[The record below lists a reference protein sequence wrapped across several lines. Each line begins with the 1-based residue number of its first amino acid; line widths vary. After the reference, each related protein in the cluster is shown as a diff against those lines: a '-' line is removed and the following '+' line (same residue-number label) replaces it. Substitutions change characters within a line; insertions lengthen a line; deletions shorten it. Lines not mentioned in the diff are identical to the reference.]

1 MPNIV
6 AVPMKA
12 TRGVIIDPATVP
24 RIETKIASRPD
35 PQRVYIVGSG
45 AVGLTYGSRLLES
58 GHEVTFLMRRDYDT
72 VREKVCK
79 PHGSTVDLRTPWVF
93 MRCLLLAGA
102 VVMGGQGLQV
112 LSPDGNLFFSKPSV
126 VRSSEEYESVS
137 QGRAADWVILAL
149 KSTSFK
155 EVRSTTTTTSRLE
168 GNINVIKMGSWFEA
182 FCRCRSCWARTWWG
196 PTPACLC

>member
-1 MPNIV
+1 MQ
-6 AVPMKA
+6 
-12 TRGVIIDPATVP
+12 
-24 RIETKIASRPD
+24 ASW
-35 PQRVYIVGSG
+35 Q
-45 AVGLTYGSRLLES
+45 
-58 GHEVTFLMRRDYDT
+58 H
-72 VREKVCK
+72 
-79 PHGSTVDLRTPWVF
+79 
-93 MRCLLLAGA
+93 CLLAYVGVHEMPAAGCGGAGA

-168 GNINVIKMGSWFEA
+168 GKMKREQDGF
-182 FCRCRSCWARTWWG
+182 
-196 PTPACLC
+196 LV

>member
-1 MPNIV
+1 
-6 AVPMKA
+6 MKA

-35 PQRVYIVGSG
+35 PQRVYIIGSG

-79 PHGSTVDLRTPWVF
+79 PHGQH
-93 MRCLLLAGA
+93 CLLAYVGVHEMPAAGCGGAGA

-168 GNINVIKMGSWFEA
+168 GKMKREQDGF
-182 FCRCRSCWARTWWG
+182 
-196 PTPACLC
+196 LV